1 MKISIYKAGD
11 CLAQRNDIQNK
22 GPRKPGEEAIV
33 DSVDTFSG
41 HLEALRA
48 VLLKS
53 AITIAVIFIIIFL
66 TVSWWFGFIGKGA
79 DIVVMGPFEVIRFY
93 FRTSG
98 AISIGLSV
106 PFMLFYLWQ
115 FVEPRLIP
123 KDVKIMHTMLPMMIL
138 LFLLGLL
145 FGYFVVHPVSYFA
158 LISMG
163 EQNFD
168 VLITADEYMS
178 FLLVTT
184 IPLGL
189 VFQLP
194 LVVLFLNYLELLDSE
209 LMKSV
214 RKFAYFGLIVITAL
228 VAPPDIF
235 SHLLTLTP
243 MILLYE
249 FSIILVKRRE
259 KRNRLKEEV

>member
-1 MKISIYKAGD
+1 M
-11 CLAQRNDIQNK
+11 AQNNIENK
-22 GPRKPGEEAIV
+22 KPGEEVIV
-33 DSVDTFSG
+33 ESIDTFSG

-48 VLLKS
+48 VLIKS
-53 AITIAVIFIIIFL
+53 AITIAIIFIIIFS
-66 TVSWWFGFIGKGA
+66 TVSWWFSFIGKGA

-98 AISIGLSV
+98 AISIGLSI

-115 FVEPRLIP
+115 FVRPRLVP
-123 KDVKIMHTMLPMMIL
+123 KEMKIMHSLLPLMIL
-138 LFLLGLL
+138 LFLIGLL
-145 FGYFVVHPVSYFA
+145 FGYFVVHPISYFA
-158 LISMG
+158 LIGMG

-194 LVVLFLNYLELLDSE
+194 LVFLFLNYLELLDSE
-209 LMKSV
+209 IMGNV
-214 RKFAYFGLIVITAL
+214 RKFAYFGLLVITAL
-228 VAPPDIF
+228 IAPPDIF
-235 SHLLTLTP
+235 SHLLTLSP
-243 MILLYE
+243 MIILYE
-249 FSIILVKRRE
+249 VSIMLVKRKEAGDRE
-259 KRNRLKEEV
+259 KEDI

>member
-1 MKISIYKAGD
+1 M
-11 CLAQRNDIQNK
+11 AQNNIENK
-22 GPRKPGEEAIV
+22 KPGEEVIV
-33 DSVDTFSG
+33 ESIDTFSG

-48 VLLKS
+48 VLIKS
-53 AITIAVIFIIIFL
+53 AITIAIIFIIIFS
-66 TVSWWFGFIGKGA
+66 TVSWWFSFIGKGA

-98 AISIGLSV
+98 AISIGLSI

-115 FVEPRLIP
+115 FVRPRLVP
-123 KDVKIMHTMLPMMIL
+123 KEMKIMHSLLPLMIV
-138 LFLLGLL
+138 LFLIGLL
-145 FGYFVVHPVSYFA
+145 FGYFVVHPISYFA
-158 LISMG
+158 LIGMG

-194 LVVLFLNYLELLDSE
+194 LVFLFLNYLELLDSE
-209 LMKSV
+209 IMGNV
-214 RKFAYFGLIVITAL
+214 RKFAYFGLLVITAL
-228 VAPPDIF
+228 IAPPDIF
-235 SHLLTLTP
+235 SHLLTLSP
-243 MILLYE
+243 MIILYE
-249 FSIILVKRRE
+249 VSIILVKRKEAGDRE
-259 KRNRLKEEV
+259 KEDI

>member
-1 MKISIYKAGD
+1 M
-11 CLAQRNDIQNK
+11 AQNNIKNK
-22 GPRKPGEEAIV
+22 GRSRPSEEIIV
-33 DSVDTFSG
+33 ESVDTFSA

-48 VLLKS
+48 VLIKS
-53 AITIAVIFIIIFL
+53 AITIAIIFIIIFT
-66 TVSWWFGFIGKGA
+66 TVSWWFSFIGKGA

-98 AISIGLSV
+98 ALSIGLAI
-106 PFMLFYLWQ
+106 PFMLYYLWQ
-115 FVEPRLIP
+115 FVKPRLIP
-123 KDVKIMHTMLPMMIL
+123 KEIKIMHSMLPLMIL
-138 LFLLGLL
+138 LFLIGLL
-145 FGYFVVHPVSYFA
+145 FGYFVVHPISYFA
-158 LISMG
+158 LIGMG

-209 LMKSV
+209 IMGSV
-214 RKFAYFGLIVITAL
+214 RKFAYFGLLVITAL
-228 VAPPDIF
+228 IAPPDIF

-249 FSIILVKRRE
+249 FSIILVKRKEARD
-259 KRNRLKEEV
+259 RLEEDN

>member
-1 MKISIYKAGD
+1 M
-11 CLAQRNDIQNK
+11 AQNNIENK
-22 GPRKPGEEAIV
+22 ERVKSGEEIIV
-33 DSVDTFSG
+33 ESVDTFSG

-48 VLLKS
+48 VLFKS
-53 AITIAVIFIIIFL
+53 AITIAVIFIIIFS
-66 TVSWWFGFIGKGA
+66 TVGWWFSFIGKGA

-98 AISIGLSV
+98 ALSIGLAI

-115 FVEPRLIP
+115 FARPRLIP
-123 KDVKIMHTMLPMMIL
+123 KEKKIMHSMLPLMIL
-138 LFLLGLL
+138 LFLIGLL
-145 FGYFVVHPVSYFA
+145 FGYFVVHPISYFA
-158 LISMG
+158 LIGMG

-209 LMKSV
+209 IMRSV
-214 RKFAYFGLIVITAL
+214 RKFAYFGLLVITAL
-228 VAPPDIF
+228 IAPPDIF
-235 SHLLTLTP
+235 SHLLMLTP

-249 FSIILVKRRE
+249 FSIILVRR
-259 KRNRLKEEV
+259 KEARDSAEEDI

>member
-1 MKISIYKAGD
+1 M
-11 CLAQRNDIQNK
+11 AQNNIENK
-22 GPRKPGEEAIV
+22 KPGEEVIV
-33 DSVDTFSG
+33 ESVDTFSG

-48 VLLKS
+48 ILIKS
-53 AITIAVIFIIIFL
+53 AITIAIIFIIIFS
-66 TVSWWFGFIGKGA
+66 TVSWWFSFIGKGA

-98 AISIGLSV
+98 AISIGLSI

-115 FVEPRLIP
+115 FVRPRLVP
-123 KDVKIMHTMLPMMIL
+123 KEMKIMHSLLPLMIV
-138 LFLLGLL
+138 LFLIGLL
-145 FGYFVVHPVSYFA
+145 FGYFVVHPISYFA
-158 LISMG
+158 LIGMG

-194 LVVLFLNYLELLDSE
+194 LVFLFLNYLELLDSE
-209 LMKSV
+209 IMGNV
-214 RKFAYFGLIVITAL
+214 RKFAYFGLLVITAL
-228 VAPPDIF
+228 IAPPDIF
-235 SHLLTLTP
+235 SHLLTLSP
-243 MILLYE
+243 MIILYE
-249 FSIILVKRRE
+249 VSIILVKRKEAGDRE
-259 KRNRLKEEV
+259 KEDI

>member
-1 MKISIYKAGD
+1 M
-11 CLAQRNDIQNK
+11 AQNNIENK
-22 GPRKPGEEAIV
+22 KPGEEVIV
-33 DSVDTFSG
+33 ESIDTFSG

-48 VLLKS
+48 VLIKS
-53 AITIAVIFIIIFL
+53 AITIAIIFIIIFS
-66 TVSWWFGFIGKGA
+66 TVSWWFSFIGKGA

-98 AISIGLSV
+98 AISIGLSI

-115 FVEPRLIP
+115 FVRPRLVP
-123 KDVKIMHTMLPMMIL
+123 KEMKIMHSLLPLMIL
-138 LFLLGLL
+138 LFLIGLL
-145 FGYFVVHPVSYFA
+145 FGYFVVHPISYFA
-158 LISMG
+158 LIGMG

-194 LVVLFLNYLELLDSE
+194 LVFLFLNYLELLDSE
-209 LMKSV
+209 IMGNV
-214 RKFAYFGLIVITAL
+214 RKFAYFGLLVITAL
-228 VAPPDIF
+228 IAPPDIF
-235 SHLLTLTP
+235 SHLLTLSP
-243 MILLYE
+243 MIILYE
-249 FSIILVKRRE
+249 VSIILVKRKEAGDRE
-259 KRNRLKEEV
+259 KEDI

>member
-1 MKISIYKAGD
+1 M
-11 CLAQRNDIQNK
+11 AQNNIENK
-22 GPRKPGEEAIV
+22 ERVKSGEEIIV
-33 DSVDTFSG
+33 ESVDTFSG

-48 VLLKS
+48 VLFKS
-53 AITIAVIFIIIFL
+53 AITIAVIFIIIFS
-66 TVSWWFGFIGKGA
+66 TVGWWFSFIGKGA

-98 AISIGLSV
+98 ALSIGLAI

-115 FVEPRLIP
+115 FARPRLIP
-123 KDVKIMHTMLPMMIL
+123 KEKKIMHSMLPLMIL
-138 LFLLGLL
+138 LFLIGLL
-145 FGYFVVHPVSYFA
+145 FGYFVVHPISYFA
-158 LISMG
+158 LIGMG

-209 LMKSV
+209 IMRSI
-214 RKFAYFGLIVITAL
+214 RKFAYFGLLVITAL
-228 VAPPDIF
+228 IAPPDIF
-235 SHLLTLTP
+235 SHLLMLTP

-249 FSIILVKRRE
+249 FSIILVRR
-259 KRNRLKEEV
+259 KEARDSAEEDI

>member
-1 MKISIYKAGD
+1 M
-11 CLAQRNDIQNK
+11 AQNNIENK
-22 GPRKPGEEAIV
+22 ERVKSGEEIIV
-33 DSVDTFSG
+33 ESVDTFSG

-48 VLLKS
+48 VLFKS
-53 AITIAVIFIIIFL
+53 AITIAVIFIIIFS
-66 TVSWWFGFIGKGA
+66 TVGWWFSFVGKGA

-98 AISIGLSV
+98 ALSIGLAI

-115 FVEPRLIP
+115 FARPRLIP
-123 KDVKIMHTMLPMMIL
+123 KEKKIMHSMLPLMIL
-138 LFLLGLL
+138 LFLIGLL
-145 FGYFVVHPVSYFA
+145 FGYFVVHPISYFA
-158 LISMG
+158 LIGMG

-209 LMKSV
+209 IMRSV
-214 RKFAYFGLIVITAL
+214 RKFAYFGLLVITAL
-228 VAPPDIF
+228 IAPPDIF

-249 FSIILVKRRE
+249 FSIILVRR
-259 KRNRLKEEV
+259 KEARDSAEEDI

>member
-1 MKISIYKAGD
+1 M
-11 CLAQRNDIQNK
+11 AQNNIENK
-22 GPRKPGEEAIV
+22 ERVKSGEEIIV
-33 DSVDTFSG
+33 ESVDTFSG

-48 VLLKS
+48 VLFKS
-53 AITIAVIFIIIFL
+53 AITIAVIFIIIFS
-66 TVSWWFGFIGKGA
+66 TVGWWFSFIGKGA

-98 AISIGLSV
+98 ALSIGLAI

-115 FVEPRLIP
+115 FARPRLIP
-123 KDVKIMHTMLPMMIL
+123 KEKKIMHSMLPLMIL
-138 LFLLGLL
+138 LFLIGLL
-145 FGYFVVHPVSYFA
+145 FGYFVVHPISYFA
-158 LISMG
+158 LIGMG

-209 LMKSV
+209 IMRSI
-214 RKFAYFGLIVITAL
+214 RKFAYFGLLVITAL
-228 VAPPDIF
+228 IAPPDIF

-249 FSIILVKRRE
+249 FSIILVRR
-259 KRNRLKEEV
+259 KEARDSAEEDI

>member
-1 MKISIYKAGD
+1 M
-11 CLAQRNDIQNK
+11 AQNNIENK
-22 GPRKPGEEAIV
+22 KPGEEVIV
-33 DSVDTFSG
+33 ESIDTFSG

-48 VLLKS
+48 VLIKS
-53 AITIAVIFIIIFL
+53 AITIAIIFIIIFS
-66 TVSWWFGFIGKGA
+66 TVSWWFSFIGKGA

-98 AISIGLSV
+98 AISIGLSI

-115 FVEPRLIP
+115 FVRPRLVP
-123 KDVKIMHTMLPMMIL
+123 KEMKIMHSLLPLMIL
-138 LFLLGLL
+138 LFLIGLL
-145 FGYFVVHPVSYFA
+145 FGYFVVHPISYFA
-158 LISMG
+158 LIGMG

-194 LVVLFLNYLELLDSE
+194 LVFLFLNYLELLDSE
-209 LMKSV
+209 IMRNV
-214 RKFAYFGLIVITAL
+214 RKFAYFGLLVITAL
-228 VAPPDIF
+228 IAPPDIF
-235 SHLLTLTP
+235 SHLLTLSP
-243 MILLYE
+243 MIILYE
-249 FSIILVKRRE
+249 VSIILVK
-259 KRNRLKEEV
+259 KKEARDRMKEDN

>member
-1 MKISIYKAGD
+1 M
-11 CLAQRNDIQNK
+11 AQNNIENK
-22 GPRKPGEEAIV
+22 ERVKSGEEIIV
-33 DSVDTFSG
+33 ESVDTFSG

-48 VLLKS
+48 VLFKS
-53 AITIAVIFIIIFL
+53 AITIAVIFIIIFS
-66 TVSWWFGFIGKGA
+66 TVGWWFSFVGKGA

-98 AISIGLSV
+98 ALSIGLAI

-115 FVEPRLIP
+115 FARPRLIP
-123 KDVKIMHTMLPMMIL
+123 KEKKIMHSMLPLMIL
-138 LFLLGLL
+138 LFLIGLL
-145 FGYFVVHPVSYFA
+145 FGYFVVHPISYFA
-158 LISMG
+158 LIGMG

-209 LMKSV
+209 IMRSV
-214 RKFAYFGLIVITAL
+214 RKFAYFGLLVITAL
-228 VAPPDIF
+228 IAPPDIF
-235 SHLLTLTP
+235 SHLLMLTP

-249 FSIILVKRRE
+249 FSIILVRR
-259 KRNRLKEEV
+259 KEARDSAEEDI

>member
-1 MKISIYKAGD
+1 M
-11 CLAQRNDIQNK
+11 AQNNIENK
-22 GPRKPGEEAIV
+22 ERVKSGEEIIV
-33 DSVDTFSG
+33 ESVDTFSG

-48 VLLKS
+48 VLFKS
-53 AITIAVIFIIIFL
+53 AITIAIIFIIIFT
-66 TVSWWFGFIGKGA
+66 TVSWWFSFIGKGA

-98 AISIGLSV
+98 ALSIGLAI

-115 FVEPRLIP
+115 FARPRLIP
-123 KDVKIMHTMLPMMIL
+123 KEKKIMHSMLPLMIL
-138 LFLLGLL
+138 LFLIGLL
-145 FGYFVVHPVSYFA
+145 FGYFVVHPISYFA
-158 LISMG
+158 LIGMG

-209 LMKSV
+209 IMRSV
-214 RKFAYFGLIVITAL
+214 RKFAYFGLLVITAL
-228 VAPPDIF
+228 IAPPDIF
-235 SHLLTLTP
+235 SHLLMLTP

-249 FSIILVKRRE
+249 FSIILVRR
-259 KRNRLKEEV
+259 KEARDSAEEDI

>member
-1 MKISIYKAGD
+1 MKISISKAGD
-11 CLAQRNDIQNK
+11 RIVQENK
-22 GPRKPGEEAIV
+22 IENKDRKPAEDAIV

-48 VLLKS
+48 VLIKS
-53 AITIAVIFIIIFL
+53 AITIAVVFIIIFM

-98 AISIGLSV
+98 AISIGLSI
-106 PFMLFYLWQ
+106 PFMLYYLWQ
-115 FVEPRLIP
+115 FVQPRLIP
-123 KDVKIMHTMLPMMIL
+123 KDARIMHTMLPLMIV
-138 LFLLGLL
+138 LFLVGLL
-145 FGYFVVHPVSYFA
+145 FGYFVVHPISYFA
-158 LISMG
+158 LINMG

-209 LMKSV
+209 LMRSI
-214 RKFAYFGLIVITAL
+214 RKFAYFGLLVITAL
-228 VAPPDIF
+228 IAPPDIF

-249 FSIILVKRRE
+249 FSILLVKRKE
-259 KRNRLKEEV
+259 KRDRLKEEV

>member
-1 MKISIYKAGD
+1 M
-11 CLAQRNDIQNK
+11 QNK
-22 GPRKPGEEAIV
+22 DRKPAEEVIV

-48 VLLKS
+48 VLIKS
-53 AITIAVIFIIIFL
+53 ALTIAVMFIIIFA

-98 AISIGLSV
+98 AISIGLSI
-106 PFMLFYLWQ
+106 PFMLYYLWQ
-115 FVEPRLIP
+115 FVQPRLIP
-123 KDVKIMHTMLPMMIL
+123 KDARIMHTMLPLMIV
-138 LFLLGLL
+138 LFLVGLL
-145 FGYFVVHPVSYFA
+145 FGYFVVHPMSYFA
-158 LISMG
+158 LINMG

-209 LMKSV
+209 LMRSI
-214 RKFAYFGLIVITAL
+214 RKFAYFGLLVITAL
-228 VAPPDIF
+228 IAPPDIF

-249 FSIILVKRRE
+249 FSIILVKRKE
-259 KRNRLKEEV
+259 KRDRLKEDN

>member
-1 MKISIYKAGD
+1 MVQGSDA
-11 CLAQRNDIQNK
+11 QNK
-22 GPRKPGEEAIV
+22 DGRKPSEEVIV
-33 DSVDTFSG
+33 DSVDTFSE

-48 VLLKS
+48 VLIKS
-53 AITIAVIFIIIFL
+53 AITIVILFIIIFS

-93 FRTSG
+93 FRTAG
-98 AISIGLSV
+98 AISIGLSI

-115 FVEPRLIP
+115 FVRPRLVP
-123 KDVKIMHTMLPMMIL
+123 KDVRIMHSMLPLMIL
-138 LFLLGLL
+138 LFLIGLL

-209 LMKSV
+209 LMRSV
-214 RKFAYFGLIVITAL
+214 RKFAYFALMVITAL
-228 VAPPDIF
+228 IAPPDIF

-249 FSIILVKRRE
+249 FSIILVKRKE
-259 KRNRLKEEV
+259 KRDRLKEED

>member
-1 MKISIYKAGD
+1 MV
-11 CLAQRNDIQNK
+11 QNNINNK
-22 GPRKPGEEAIV
+22 KRGRPSEEVIV
-33 DSVDTFSG
+33 ESVDTFSG

-48 VLLKS
+48 VLFKL
-53 AITIAVIFIIIFL
+53 AITIAIIFIIIFS
-66 TVSWWFGFIGKGA
+66 TVSWWFSFIGKGA

-98 AISIGLSV
+98 ALSIGLAI

-115 FVEPRLIP
+115 FARPRLIP
-123 KDVKIMHTMLPMMIL
+123 KEKKIMHSMLPLMIL
-138 LFLLGLL
+138 LFLIGLL
-145 FGYFVVHPVSYFA
+145 FGYFVVHPISYFA
-158 LISMG
+158 LIGMG

-209 LMKSV
+209 IMRSI
-214 RKFAYFGLIVITAL
+214 RKFAYFGLLVITAL
-228 VAPPDIF
+228 IAPPDIF

-243 MILLYE
+243 MVLLYE
-249 FSIILVKRRE
+249 FSIILVRR
-259 KRNRLKEEV
+259 KEARDSAEEDI

>member
-1 MKISIYKAGD
+1 M
-11 CLAQRNDIQNK
+11 AQNNIENK
-22 GPRKPGEEAIV
+22 KPGEEVIV
-33 DSVDTFSG
+33 ESIDTFSG

-48 VLLKS
+48 VLIKS
-53 AITIAVIFIIIFL
+53 AITIVIIFIIIFS
-66 TVSWWFGFIGKGA
+66 TVSWWFSFIGKGA

-98 AISIGLSV
+98 AISIGLSI

-115 FVEPRLIP
+115 FVKPRLIP
-123 KDVKIMHTMLPMMIL
+123 KEMKIMHSLLPLMIL
-138 LFLLGLL
+138 LFLAGLL
-145 FGYFVVHPVSYFA
+145 FGYFVVHPISYFA
-158 LISMG
+158 LIGMG

-194 LVVLFLNYLELLDSE
+194 LVFLFLNYLELLDSE
-209 LMKSV
+209 IMGNV
-214 RKFAYFGLIVITAL
+214 RKFAYFGLLVITAL
-228 VAPPDIF
+228 IAPPDIF
-235 SHLLTLTP
+235 SHLLTLSP
-243 MILLYE
+243 MIILYE
-249 FSIILVKRRE
+249 VSIILVKRKEAGDRE
-259 KRNRLKEEV
+259 KEDI